1 MDYMEVNKLGIN
13 ELQEQLVICE
23 TNKRYADLL
32 VFVNILL
39 LKDPNNSEL
48 LLYKLKAH
56 EGLGTLNNHLSTI
69 QKYINVKS
77 TDATGFL
84 LLHQVYLAQN
94 NLAGAIIALLYAL
107 SIEPDNEECLQVLIN
122 LIQQVDPNYTQ
133 VKINIMTTDRVGHL
147 ACEVEPLLRQ
157 TQDEKHCLYLFLSAN
172 HNVANQYLY
181 SLIKSHSH
189 VIEDSFLF
197 NLYLSRPTL
206 LDDYFFAEYPYDVNS
221 IKRGIPAI
229 EVSSKGYPNLVN
241 IYHNYPSVI
250 EIPKSD
256 SALAWQLLSIHGIT
270 PDDKIVCLHVRDSHY
285 LAQKFPSN
293 DFTYHDYRDADIN
306 TYQAAVEHLTEQGYK
321 VIRIGSNTNQVL
333 AQAPENYFDFCVDRD
348 IKHGDLLEVFLL
360 AICNFFIGTSSGPA
374 GIASVFDTPMLSV
387 NVAPFHPMYS
397 RFCRMLPKHLLHH
410 GEEVNFLEICNGK
423 TLSNNNSKKLTFSM
437 SGKELTDCGY
447 EYSSNSEEDILAAV
461 KEFISHVNG
470 KEFRP
475 KITQLQNYYINQL
488 AADFVFKNAD
498 CIVTDSFIAKYPHL
512 F

>member
-56 EGLGTLNNHLSTI
+56 EGLGTLNDHLSTI

-333 AQAPENYFDFCVDRD
+333 AQVPENYFDFCVDRD
-348 IKHGDLLEVFLL
+348 AKHGDLLEVFLL
-360 AICNFFIGTSSGPA
+360 AICDFLIGTSSGPA
-374 GIASVFDTPMLSV
+374 SIASIFDTPILSV
-387 NVAPFHPMYS
+387 NTAPFHPVYS
-397 RFCRMLPKHLLHH
+397 RYSRMLPKYLFHQS
-410 GEEVNFLEICNGK
+410 EPVNFLAVCKGK
-423 TLSNNNSKKLTFSM
+423 TLAVDKNKQLLFAM
-437 SGKELTDCGY
+437 SGKELAEYGY
-447 EYSSNSEEDILAAV
+447 EYVANDEDDILAAV
-461 KEFISHVNG
+461 KEFRAQMHG
-470 KEFRP
+470 KAFKPE
-475 KITQLQNYYINQL
+475 ITPAQKVYINML
-488 AADFVFKNAD
+488 PEDFIYKNAD
-498 CIVTDSFIAKYPHL
+498 SIVTNSFLEKHPNL